1 MDIKETEAMLV
12 VSVARRLTIP
22 EVRLAALEITA
33 AIDAEIERRGLAI
46 AGPWLFVS
54 QHLPKDSRTVFDIR
68 FCRPIVDAGGYEGSF
83 TLERLEPIMVASAMH
98 QGTMRTLFTQGYAPL
113 VQDIEVSRHA
123 FSGESREIYHQWA
136 GQGGRYHRIEIQ
148 FGLAY

>member
-12 VSVARRLTIP
+12 LSASRRLTIP
-22 EVRLAALEITA
+22 EVKQVSPAITA
-33 AIDAEIERRGLAI
+33 EIDADIARSGLEV
-46 AGPWLFVS
+46 AGPWVFVA
-54 QHLPKDSRTVFDIR
+54 QHLPKDSKTTFELR
-68 FCRPIVDAGGYEGSF
+68 FCRPVLSADAYDGPF
-83 TLERLEPIMVASAMH
+83 AVERLEPIMVASAVH
-98 QGTMRTLFTQGYAPL
+98 QGSLRTLFTQGYAPL
-113 VQDIEVSRHA
+113 VAAIEASRHA

>member
-1 MDIKETEAMLV
+1 MDIKETEPMLV
-12 VSVARRLTIP
+12 LSVARRLTIP
-22 EVRLAALEITA
+22 EVRAAALELTP
-33 AIDAEIERRGLAI
+33 AIDAEIERHGLAV

-54 QHLPKDSRTVFDIR
+54 QHLPKDSRTAFDIR
-68 FCRPIVDAGGYEGSF
+68 LCRPIVDADGYEGSF
-83 TLERLEPIMVASAMH
+83 TIERLEPIMVASAVH

-113 VQDIEVSRHA
+113 VHDIEHSRHV